1 MSANDN
7 HAVRV
12 CVKVFNSAF
21 NFYTFQFTSTLS
33 GAANI
38 FVYPPLYVQN
48 DNILHVMGWFEWQKK
63 EFVDY
68 YEKRNV
74 ISWQPSRKRTQE
86 NRERL
91 GMNVIVMSKGT
102 ILEECKGYGKEQKF
116 LNE

>member
-74 ISWQPSRKRTQE
+74 ISWQPF
-86 NRERL
+86 
-91 GMNVIVMSKGT
+91 
-102 ILEECKGYGKEQKF
+102 LEEDTRKQGKTW
-116 LNE
+116 NERDCDVKRHNFGGM